1 MLLMVTRKHLNTFA
15 KGARVEVS
23 TSTLRWSFRLS
34 NSNYVFNVINS
45 ANRAS
50 HTKEIGFMDF
60 LLKFHPRRERK
71 SLKQCVS
78 LAVQCDLFS
87 LGNVI
92 PVLHSVKKCSP
103 PSFIIIPNKIWKW

>member
-1 MLLMVTRKHLNTFA
+1 MVTRKHLNTFA

-50 HTKEIGFMDF
+50 RTKKIGFMDF

-87 LGNVI
+87 LGD
-92 PVLHSVKKCSP
+92 LS
-103 PSFIIIPNKIWKW
+103 